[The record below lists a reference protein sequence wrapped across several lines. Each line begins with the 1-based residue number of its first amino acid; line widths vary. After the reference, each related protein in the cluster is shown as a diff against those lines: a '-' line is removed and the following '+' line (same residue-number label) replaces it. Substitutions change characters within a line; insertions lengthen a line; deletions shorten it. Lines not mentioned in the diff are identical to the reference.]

1 MSENVHSSMASTLA
15 DSRTEMS
22 EILMPDDTNNL
33 GRALGGRTLHWM
45 DICGAITARRFSQRQ
60 VVTASMDHV
69 DFIAPI
75 ELGDI
80 VAVTGYVFDTGQTS
94 IDVKTEVTAE
104 RPRTGERR
112 EAASSFF
119 TFVALDEDEQPAT
132 VPELHCLTDTEKQLR
147 EGALETRRQRR
158 LELAEKEQSQH

>member
-1 MSENVHSSMASTLA
+1 MASTLA

-45 DICGAITARRFSQRQ
+45 DICGAITARRFSHSQ
-60 VVTASMDHV
+60 VVTASIDHV

-80 VAVTGYVFDTGQTS
+80 VAVTGYVFGTGRTS

-104 RPRTGERR
+104 RPRTGEQR

-119 TFVALDEDEQPAT
+119 TFVALDEDEQPT
-132 VPELHCLTDTEKQLR
+132 NVPELHCPTDTEKRLC
-147 EGALETRRQRR
+147 ENALETRRQRR
-158 LELAEKEQSQH
+158 LVLAEKEQSQG